1 MLINLNDVE
10 VKFVLLAIQEAAR
23 KLEAK
28 LMEKK
33 AATEVQ
39 APVVRLTKA
48 GIPAKKPGRKPGKKP
63 AVKMVITQ
71 KAA

>member
-10 VKFVLLAIQEAAR
+10 VKFVLLAIQETAR

-33 AATEVQ
+33 AVTEVQ

-63 AVKMVITQ
+63 VVKQ
-71 KAA
+71 PEQQAA